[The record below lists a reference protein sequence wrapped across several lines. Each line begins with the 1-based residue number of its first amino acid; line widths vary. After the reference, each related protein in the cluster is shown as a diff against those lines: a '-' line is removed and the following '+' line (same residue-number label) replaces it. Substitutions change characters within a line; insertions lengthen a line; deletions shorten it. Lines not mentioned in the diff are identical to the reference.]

1 MSRAFIS
8 IDAKDLAKI
17 RQILIDNEA
26 SYYTIGPFRAFCEA
40 EAEFMVEGLFREDEW
55 SKTEI
60 SDDVFESVV
69 DALTDRLFRK
79 SERWIDEDRYDMLEE
94 VLEELDINPV
104 D

>member
-8 IDAKDLAKI
+8 IDAKDLSKI
-17 RQILIDNEA
+17 RQVLIDNKV
-26 SYYTIGPFRAFCEA
+26 SYYTVGPFRAFCEA
-40 EAEFMVEGLFREDEW
+40 EAEYMVEGLFREDEW

-60 SDDVFESVV
+60 SDKEFEDTV
-69 DALTDRLFRK
+69 DTLTDLLFRK

-94 VLEELDINPV
+94 VLEDLDIKPV